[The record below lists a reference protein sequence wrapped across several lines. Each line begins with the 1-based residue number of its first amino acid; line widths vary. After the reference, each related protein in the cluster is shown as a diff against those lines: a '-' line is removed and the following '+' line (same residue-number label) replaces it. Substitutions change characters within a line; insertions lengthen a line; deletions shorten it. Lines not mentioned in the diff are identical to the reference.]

1 MKKIIYLFIFISL
14 LLINISCQEKTEE
27 YGQPSIFE
35 VTTTTKSEAI
45 TTAALNDWIT
55 VSGTNFYDIEQIL
68 LNDISLK
75 LNDVYIS
82 QNEITFQIP
91 RKLPEDVN
99 NLITI
104 ITPQGNASQH
114 FVIKTPEL
122 LVKGLSNEFTLP
134 GDSVIILGDNF
145 DLYKFDTTMTVNFGE
160 LESLIYKVE
169 KEKLYV
175 KVPDKTPDETVV
187 SITNPLSKE
196 KVKVLGLYRDTRSYQ
211 IMTFDNKGFWTNTNL
226 TAGPDSLS
234 INGKYFHFK
243 GKTTFNYM
251 IHFTPNELIKDKSIF
266 NSQNITK
273 YQLKFEILTFQPYG
287 KTFFSISFA
296 ASPANVVYLWKPA
309 PFDTQ
314 KEWKTVTID
323 LDNWDFSSTTTI
335 NNNMYINLQSTTA
348 EDQDFCLD
356 NFRIV
361 PKD

>member
-251 IHFTPNELIKDKSIF
+251 IHFTPNELIKDKS
-266 NSQNITK
+266 
-273 YQLKFEILTFQPYG
+273 
-287 KTFFSISFA
+287 FSISFA